1 MVTFWKNDQQLCWL
15 SGRMTSSFVDCVLWE
30 ISRHLLCRYLAERD
44 WSYLHHQRWQRPCTP
59 STENLGCEQQNKTHL
74 VWLIFEVSIPT
85 CICFPSENFLWHVG
99 THLMMDLN
107 QKLIKSMPRED
118 TCCSMFTIRQK
129 CLCKKLGV
137 KKWEGICLKGTYF
150 QGFTVS
156 MYQLTNFLWHKLWRF
171 VSRSYITR
179 ADIALSAKFESF

>member
-1 MVTFWKNDQQLCWL
+1 MVTFLRNNQQLC
-15 SGRMTSSFVDCVLWE
+15 S
-30 ISRHLLCRYLAERD
+30 LCTMR
-44 WSYLHHQRWQRPCTP
+44 
-59 STENLGCEQQNKTHL
+59 NQQAL
-74 VWLIFEVSIPT
+74 VVSILSWEGLNLLASSVVAGALYSNHQNPRQWAANEAIVVLSVCT
-85 CICFPSENFLWHVG
+85 CIA

-156 MYQLTNFLWHKLWRF
+156 MYQLIICGTNCIQKLHN
-171 VSRSYITR
+171 
-179 ADIALSAKFESF
+179 

>member
-1 MVTFWKNDQQLCWL
+1 MLSLRLIDSGDFLEKRPAALLIVYYEKSAGTCLSILSWEGLNLLASSVVTEALYSKHRKPRQWAANEAIVVFSVC
-15 SGRMTSSFVDCVLWE
+15 
-30 ISRHLLCRYLAERD
+30 
-44 WSYLHHQRWQRPCTP
+44 
-59 STENLGCEQQNKTHL
+59 
-74 VWLIFEVSIPT
+74 T
-85 CICFPSENFLWHVG
+85 CIA

-137 KKWEGICLKGTYF
+137 KKWGGICLKRTYF